1 VSSNFI
7 LTKVWGSSKVRPG
20 TALISSNLM
29 RNNKLLTGDF
39 ILVLGVRM
47 LPLVIQES
55 REEREGITV
64 NVEQLKW
71 LGVREGEKV
80 AIRKV
85 NAEPLKSVTLSPS
98 SQRKIDERKLNLEL
112 RGRPLMKGTPV
123 YTKEGEM
130 VTVSL
135 VPQVEVG
142 LVTGET
148 EVIVSS
154 DVIRLTQKGVPPI
167 TFNDVGGLGKQI
179 STMRKIIELSLVR
192 PEVLRLLGLR
202 PPKGVLLYGPPGTGK
217 TLIAKAVANSLMA
230 NFFYISGPEI
240 GSKYYGE
247 SEKRLREIF
256 EQAEKSAPSVVFI
269 DEIDAI
275 APNRDLTSTEADR
288 RIVAQLLTL
297 MDGVTSGGGV
307 LVIGATN
314 RPNAVDPA
322 LRRPGRFDREIEV
335 PVPDRDARL
344 EILKIHTRRIPL
356 DENVNLERIADI
368 TNGFVGADLEA
379 LVREATMR
387 GLERE
392 PEVEKLRVTNEDFLE
407 AMKGI
412 EPSALREFRVEVP
425 STTWEDVIGLEE
437 VKQELREAIEWPLKY
452 PDLFKEAGA
461 EQPSG
466 VLLYGPPGTGK
477 TMLARA
483 VAHEGGANFIAIN
496 GPELMNMYVGETE
509 RALRE
514 VFKRA
519 RQASPTVIFFDE
531 IDAVTVT
538 RGYDPNRV
546 SDRLVSQL
554 LTEMDGVSRRR
565 ERVVVMAAT
574 NRPDIV
580 DPALL
585 RPGRFEKLIY
595 VPPPDFNTR
604 VALFNAFINRHPH
617 GQIDVQKLARQT
629 ELFSVADVKGVVD
642 RASLLT
648 IRRALSGGMKPRM
661 EQSDLEEALKS
672 VKPSVTQAMVNFYLN
687 FREKMRGGAA
697 VI

>member
-1 VSSNFI
+1 
-7 LTKVWGSSKVRPG
+7 
-20 TALISSNLM
+20 
-29 RNNKLLTGDF
+29 
-39 ILVLGVRM
+39 
-47 LPLVIQES
+47 
-55 REEREGITV
+55 
-64 NVEQLKW
+64 
-71 LGVREGEKV
+71 
-80 AIRKV
+80 
-85 NAEPLKSVTLSPS
+85 
-98 SQRKIDERKLNLEL
+98 
-112 RGRPLMKGTPV
+112 
-123 YTKEGEM
+123 
-130 VTVSL
+130 
-135 VPQVEVG
+135 
-142 LVTGET
+142 
-148 EVIVSS
+148 
-154 DVIRLTQKGVPPI
+154 
-167 TFNDVGGLGKQI
+167 
-179 STMRKIIELSLVR
+179 
-192 PEVLRLLGLR
+192 
-202 PPKGVLLYGPPGTGK
+202 
-217 TLIAKAVANSLMA
+217 
-230 NFFYISGPEI
+230 
-240 GSKYYGE
+240 
-247 SEKRLREIF
+247 
-256 EQAEKSAPSVVFI
+256 
-269 DEIDAI
+269 
-275 APNRDLTSTEADR
+275 
-288 RIVAQLLTL
+288 
-297 MDGVTSGGGV
+297 
-307 LVIGATN
+307 
-314 RPNAVDPA
+314 
-322 LRRPGRFDREIEV
+322 
-335 PVPDRDARL
+335 VPDRDARL

-483 VAHEGGANFIAIN
+483 VAHEGRANFIAIN